1 MLRTALLS
9 RWHVH
14 AMEYA
19 RFFQKNPES
28 TVTCM
33 WDEEPDL
40 GRKFA
45 KELGIE
51 FEPDLD
57 KLLSRP
63 DVDAVCVN
71 APTNRHAGV
80 IVKAALAG
88 KHVFTEKV
96 LALTSKECAE
106 IREALEKGGA
116 KFTISFPHRTFPHN
130 LYAKKVLDDK
140 LLGEVTYLRMR
151 NAHNGASAK
160 WLPAHF
166 YDKNQCGGG
175 AMIDLGAHPMYL
187 IAWLLGKPVEIKS
200 VFTSVTGCEVEDN
213 AVSIMGYE
221 NGAIAVSETS
231 FVSANSPSVLEIYGT
246 EGSLSIVGRDIRLYS
261 SKLGLK
267 GYNGWIT
274 PSSLPD
280 ALPYPGQQFID
291 TCLHG
296 KEALFG
302 IDEAVLLTEM
312 MEMAYG
318 AYA

>member
-1 MLRTALLS
+1 MLKVAILS

-19 RFFQKNPES
+19 RFFQNNKES

-33 WDEEPDL
+33 WDEESEA
-40 GRKFA
+40 GKAFA
-45 KELGIE
+45 EKIGVE

-57 KLLSRP
+57 KLLNRH
-63 DVDAVCVN
+63 DVDAVCIN
-71 APTNRHAGV
+71 APTNMHGSV

-96 LALTSKECAE
+96 LALTSKECIE
-106 IREALEKGGA
+106 VREALEKGNA
-116 KFTISFPHRTFPHN
+116 KFTISFPHRTFPYN

-166 YDKNQCGGG
+166 YDKTQCGGG

-187 IAWLLGKPVEIKS
+187 IAWLLGKPTEVKS
-200 VFTSVTGCEVEDN
+200 MFTSVTGCEVEDN
-213 AVSIMGYE
+213 AVSVMSYAS
-221 NGAIAVSETS
+221 GAIAVSETS
-231 FVSANSPSVLEIYGT
+231 FVSANSPSTLEIYGT

-261 SKLGLK
+261 SNIGLK
-267 GYNGWIT
+267 GYNGWII
-274 PSSLPD
+274 PSSLPN
-280 ALPYPGQQFID
+280 ALPSPAQQFID
-291 TCLHG
+291 SCLHD
-296 KEALFG
+296 KEILFG
-302 IDEAVLLTEM
+302 IDDATLLTEI
-312 MEMAYG
+312 MEMAY
-318 AYA
+318 AKTV